1 MQDIMPQLGAGAQLV
16 RSYGPQGFRIGQDS
30 HESHV
35 LVLPTMT
42 LAWGGALTMEALG
55 PIFSYKGDAHSGVPL
70 PSRER
75 LGEGALEERASLSTP
90 PIQPSPARG
99 EGYIEILIIGT
110 GKRHEM
116 ISPELRRALKEHGV
130 GFDTMDTGAAC
141 RTFNIL
147 LGEGRR
153 VAAAL
158 ILPV

>member
-30 HESHV
+30 HEGHV

-42 LAWGGALTMEALG
+42 LAWSGALTMEALG
-55 PIFSYKGDAHSGVPL
+55 PVLNAEPL
-70 PSRER
+70 
-75 LGEGALEERASLSTP
+75 T
-90 PIQPSPARG
+90 
-99 EGYIEILIIGT
+99 EILIIGT

>member
-30 HESHV
+30 YASHV
-35 LVLPTMT
+35 LILPAQTMT
-42 LAWGGALTMEALG
+42 WGGELTLEAL
-55 PIFSYKGDAHSGVPL
+55 APL
-70 PSRER
+70 LAAE
-75 LGEGALEERASLSTP
+75 
-90 PIQPSPARG
+90 PAT
-99 EGYIEILIIGT
+99 EIMIIGT

-116 ISPELRRALKEHGV
+116 IAPELRRALKARGI

-147 LGEGRR
+147 LGEGRH

-158 ILPV
+158 LLPQR